1 MQVAEFSAIL
11 WIRFSQG
18 SRWIMKRGLAFLIA
32 GSVLVTAF
40 AGALDVLI
48 RYNLNW
54 IDFIKYSFALTKEE
68 QDYLND
74 TDLVC
79 GVKYNDLPLSFVNE
93 EDENDGILIDF
104 LSQLSIEVENAISV
118 KLERTEALAR
128 GLQQK
133 QFQAVIAERGDLP
146 ADDYYFTEP
155 LYIMHGKMLV
165 KDESSFQN
173 IKDIKDVRIAV
184 ERTEADSAD
193 RIKEL
198 YGHKN
203 IQIVY
208 AEDFDQA
215 LDMLKTDRVEV
226 VAGDETK
233 ISYHLNQK
241 RTDQYYRFLKYSFSR
256 KEVCIAIE
264 KSQKQLLS
272 AFNKGILSMKKK
284 NLIAKTQSKWFGV
297 LEPEMVDMQEVDF
310 IYKVALSF
318 LISLVAFT
326 VWNLSTAK
334 KVTDKTRELLHS
346 KEQLRLIIDTLDRG
360 LIIAEEDGTINEVNR
375 ELCRITG
382 AAKEQLQKT
391 SVSENSALQRFF
403 DRDDEK
409 VFRLDQHYYIKKTI
423 DLTDE
428 QKRLYILED
437 CTRRYINEIRNIQEE
452 KMIAVGQLSAGLA
465 HEIRNP
471 LGLIRSYM
479 YLIRNFCT
487 GEDGTHAVA
496 VINDSINRI
505 NGLIESLLKFSKLS
519 SDECQEVD
527 LDELISNILR
537 LEKEQMTKRNIT
549 CDYCLESGRSVPVYL
564 NEDLMKMIIINLL
577 NNSIEALEKVERQG
591 RIEIRAAAEEDAVH
605 ILFRDNGCGVSSE
618 KLLKIFNPFYTDKEQ
633 GTGLGL
639 YIISSQLE
647 QIGGNIRAE
656 SAEGEGTTFYIEI
669 PTRRTEDE

>member
-1 MQVAEFSAIL
+1 
-11 WIRFSQG
+11 
-18 SRWIMKRGLAFLIA
+18 MKRGLAFLIA
-32 GSVLVTAF
+32 GSILLTAF

-48 RYNLNW
+48 RYNLDW
-54 IDFIKYSFALTKEE
+54 IDFIKYSFPLTKAE
-68 QDYLND
+68 QNYLND
-74 TDLVC
+74 TDIVC
-79 GVKYNDLPLSFVNE
+79 GVKYNDTPLSFVNE
-93 EDENDGILIDF
+93 EEENDGMLIDF
-104 LSQLSIEVENAISV
+104 LSQLSVEVENAISV
-118 KLERTEALAR
+118 KLERTEDLSKR
-128 GLQQK
+128 LRQK
-133 QFQAVIAERGDLP
+133 QFQAVIIERGSLP
-146 ADDYYFTEP
+146 GDDYFFTEP

-165 KDESSFQN
+165 KDESPFQN
-173 IKDIKDVRIAV
+173 IKEMKDVQIAV
-184 ERTEADSAD
+184 ERTDSDFAD
-193 RIKEL
+193 RIMEL

-215 LDMLKTDRVEV
+215 LDMLKNDEVEA

-256 KEVCIAIE
+256 KEVCVAIE
-264 KSQKQLLS
+264 KSQKQLLG

-310 IYKVALSF
+310 IYKVALAIM
-318 LISLVAFT
+318 ISLIAFT
-326 VWNLSTAK
+326 IWNLATAK
-334 KVTDKTRELLHS
+334 KVTDRTRELLHS

-382 AAKEQLQKT
+382 AGKEQLQQT
-391 SVSENSALQRFF
+391 SVTENSALQSFF
-403 DRDDEK
+403 CRDDEK

-479 YLIRNFCT
+479 YLIKRFCT
-487 GEDGTHAVA
+487 GEDGNHAVA

-519 SDECQEVD
+519 SDEYQEVD

-537 LEKEQMTKRNIT
+537 LEKERMAGRNIV
-549 CDYCLESGRSVPVYL
+549 CDYRWEPGGNVHVCL

-591 RIEIRAAAEEDAVH
+591 WIQIHARADADMVH
-605 ILFRDNGCGVSSE
+605 IVFRDNGCGVDSE

-647 QIGGNIRAE
+647 QVGGTIRAE

>member
-1 MQVAEFSAIL
+1 MCALPWNGQRRIL
-11 WIRFSQG
+11 
-18 SRWIMKRGLAFLIA
+18 
-32 GSVLVTAF
+32 
-40 AGALDVLI
+40 
-48 RYNLNW
+48 
-54 IDFIKYSFALTKEE
+54 LT
-68 QDYLND
+68 
-74 TDLVC
+74 
-79 GVKYNDLPLSFVNE
+79 
-93 EDENDGILIDF
+93 
-104 LSQLSIEVENAISV
+104 
-118 KLERTEALAR
+118 
-128 GLQQK
+128 
-133 QFQAVIAERGDLP
+133 
-146 ADDYYFTEP
+146 
-155 LYIMHGKMLV
+155 
-165 KDESSFQN
+165 ES
-173 IKDIKDVRIAV
+173 
-184 ERTEADSAD
+184 
-193 RIKEL
+193 KEL

-375 ELCRITG
+375 SFAGLRVQPRSACRR
-382 AAKEQLQKT
+382 LQSQRT
-391 SVSENSALQRFF
+391 ARCSVSLTETMK
-403 DRDDEK
+403 K

-452 KMIAVGQLSAGLA
+452 KMIAVGQLSRG
-465 HEIRNP
+465 P
-471 LGLIRSYM
+471 
-479 YLIRNFCT
+479 C
-487 GEDGTHAVA
+487 
-496 VINDSINRI
+496 
-505 NGLIESLLKFSKLS
+505 
-519 SDECQEVD
+519 
-527 LDELISNILR
+527 
-537 LEKEQMTKRNIT
+537 
-549 CDYCLESGRSVPVYL
+549 P
-564 NEDLMKMIIINLL
+564 
-577 NNSIEALEKVERQG
+577 
-591 RIEIRAAAEEDAVH
+591 
-605 ILFRDNGCGVSSE
+605 
-618 KLLKIFNPFYTDKEQ
+618 
-633 GTGLGL
+633 
-639 YIISSQLE
+639 
-647 QIGGNIRAE
+647 
-656 SAEGEGTTFYIEI
+656 
-669 PTRRTEDE
+669 

>member
-1 MQVAEFSAIL
+1 
-11 WIRFSQG
+11 
-18 SRWIMKRGLAFLIA
+18 MKRGLAFLIA
-32 GSVLVTAF
+32 GSILATAF

-54 IDFIKYSFALTKEE
+54 IDFIKYSFPLTQAE
-68 QDYLND
+68 QNYLND

-104 LSQLSIEVENAISV
+104 LSQLSVEVENAISV
-118 KLERTEALAR
+118 KLERTESLAR

-133 QFQAVIAERGDLP
+133 RYQAAIIERGDLP
-146 ADDYYFTEP
+146 GDEYFFTEP

-165 KDESSFQN
+165 KDESPFQN
-173 IKDIKDVRIAV
+173 IKDIKNVRIAV
-184 ERTEADSAD
+184 ERQEADFAA
-193 RIKEL
+193 RIMEL
-198 YGHKN
+198 YGNKK
-203 IQIVY
+203 IKIIY

-215 LDMLKTDRVEV
+215 LDMLKNDQVEV

-233 ISYHLNQK
+233 ISYHLNQQ

-256 KEVCIAIE
+256 KEICIAID
-264 KSQKQLLS
+264 KSQKQLCS

-284 NLIAKTQSKWFGV
+284 NLVAKTQSKWFGT
-297 LEPEMVDMQEVDF
+297 LEPETVDMQEVDF
-310 IYKVALSF
+310 IYKIALSF
-318 LISLVAFT
+318 MLSILIFT
-326 VWNLSTAK
+326 IWNLSTAK
-334 KVTDKTRELLHS
+334 KVTSKTRELLHS

-382 AAKEQLQKT
+382 AGKEQLQKT
-391 SVSENSALQRFF
+391 SVSENSTLQRFIG
-403 DRDDEK
+403 RDDEK
-409 VFRLDQHYYIKKTI
+409 VFQLDQHYYIKKTI
-423 DLTDE
+423 DLNDE
-428 QKRLYILED
+428 HKILYILED

-452 KMIAVGQLSAGLA
+452 KMIAIGQLSAGLA

-479 YLIRNFCT
+479 YLIKNFCT
-487 GEDGTHAVA
+487 GEDGKHAVS

-537 LEKEQMTKRNIT
+537 LEKERMVKRNIT
-549 CDYCLESGRSVPVYL
+549 CDYRWEPGGSVCVCL
-564 NEDLMKMIIINLL
+564 NEDLMKLIIINLL
-577 NNSIEALEKVERQG
+577 NNSIDALEKVDRKGTIQ
-591 RIEIRAAAEEDAVH
+591 IRAGKEEEAVR
-605 ILFRDNGCGVSSE
+605 IVFKDNGCGVDSE

-639 YIISSQLE
+639 YIVSSQLE

-656 SAEGEGTTFYIEI
+656 SIEGEGTTFYIEI
-669 PTRRTEDE
+669 PTGRTEDEQ